1 MAQSSVTLHGI
12 VGTSIGY
19 QSSTTTLGSTT
30 GGRQYASYRQL
41 LAPHSPTI
49 WLPAMRPCWA
59 HTKKALWTCIH
70 KALISLVGARG
81 FEPPP
86 TCTPRKE

>member
-1 MAQSSVTLHGI
+1 MSLTLAALPEMAQSSVTLHGI

-49 WLPAMRPCWA
+49 WLPECAHAGRTRKRPYGHA
-59 HTKKALWTCIH
+59 SI
-70 KALISLVGARG
+70 R
-81 FEPPP
+81 P
-86 TCTPRKE
+86 